1 MNATKNAN
9 GTTVNAG
16 QWNEKW
22 VEPKVGSVV
31 KTDGTSRLPVKLLA
45 GDDFVDAGFPGCDF
59 RFPNPV
65 REWETKHAI
74 AVNVTVTGR
83 TTQRKDGADWVR
95 VCFEW
100 VGDCEPSTYSRG
112 WMLVE

>member
-1 MNATKNAN
+1 MNATQNKNGALL
-9 GTTVNAG
+9 NAG

-31 KTDGTSRLPVKLLA
+31 KFDDSRRLPERLLE
-45 GDDFVDAGFPGCDF
+45 GDDYVDSGFPGCDF
-59 RFPNPV
+59 RYPNPV
-65 REWETKHAI
+65 REWATSRAI
-74 AVNVTVTGR
+74 ACNVTVTGR
-83 TTQRKDGADWVR
+83 TTQRKDGANWVR
-95 VCFEW
+95 VLVEW